1 MRHVPN
7 VPGAVLNADA
17 FMAPNE
23 LVGFF
28 IAEQPRT
35 VALHLHDFF
44 EFAIV
49 TRGTGT
55 HQSGERR
62 HPVRRGTAILIPPGA
77 LHGYEL
83 SEDLVVYNCFV
94 RAEAAEYDLPWIRR
108 DAFLGRLFAESD
120 RMLVDGTPGPSEPVI
135 VCLDETDL
143 QSCLGH
149 FVAIRTL
156 PTRERSEAYDLGH
169 LLLALDVL
177 GRRVRAERPDLR
189 AIDPRAPTIVVTA
202 LELIESDLR
211 RHWGLAELAAVLCV
225 GQFHLAR
232 TFRRWVGRSTGAFAN
247 RRRAE
252 RAALLLTTTD
262 DPVASV
268 GAQVGWEDPAYFAR
282 RFRQETG
289 VSPRVYRARARAHQ
303 AGQRPDGEQRPTNEG
318 HVAV

>member
-7 VPGAVLNADA
+7 VPGAILSADA

-28 IAEQPRT
+28 IAEQPRS

-44 EFAIV
+44 ELALV
-49 TRGTGT
+49 TQGTGT

-94 RAEAAEYDLPWIRR
+94 RTEATEYDLPWIRR
-108 DAFLGRLFAESD
+108 DDFLGRLFSGSD
-120 RMLVDGTPGPSEPVI
+120 RTLTDRTAGSSQTVI
-135 VCLDETDL
+135 VALDEPELVCCLD
-143 QSCLGH
+143 H
-149 FVAIRTL
+149 FDAIRTR
-156 PTRERSEAYDLGH
+156 PADDRSEAYDLGH

-189 AIDPRAPTIVVTA
+189 SIDPRAPTIVVTA
-202 LELIESDLR
+202 LELIESDLQ
-211 RHWGLAELAAVLCV
+211 RHWGLAELAAVVCV

-232 TFRRWVGRSTGAFAN
+232 TFRRWVGQSTGAFAN

-262 DPVASV
+262 DPVASI
-268 GAQVGWEDPAYFAR
+268 GARVGWEDPAYFAR
-282 RFRQETG
+282 RFRRETG

-303 AGQRPDGEQRPTNEG
+303 AGQRQTHAGA
-318 HVAV
+318 VAV

>member
-7 VPGAVLNADA
+7 VPGATLNADA
-17 FMAPNE
+17 FMADNE

-49 TRGTGT
+49 TQGTGT
-55 HQSGERR
+55 HHSGERR

-83 SEDLVVYNCFV
+83 GEDLVVYNCFV
-94 RAEAAEYDLPWIRR
+94 RPEATEYDLPWIRR
-108 DAFLGRLFAESD
+108 DAFLGRLFSGSD
-120 RMLVDGTPGPSEPVI
+120 RMLIEGNAGRSEPVI
-135 VCLDETDL
+135 VLLDEPDL
-143 QSCLGH
+143 VTCLGH
-149 FVAIRTL
+149 FDAIRTR
-156 PTRERSEAYDLGH
+156 PAAERSEAYDLGH

-189 AIDPRAPTIVVTA
+189 SIDPRAPTIVITA
-202 LELIESDLR
+202 LELIESDLQ
-211 RHWGLAELAAVLCV
+211 RHWGLAELAAVVCV

-232 TFRRWVGRSTGAFAN
+232 TFRRWVGQSTGAFAN

-262 DPVASV
+262 DPVASI

-282 RFRQETG
+282 RFRRATG
-289 VSPRVYRARARAHQ
+289 VSPRVYRVRARAHQ
-303 AGQRPDGEQRPTNEG
+303 AGQRPTHEG
-318 HVAV
+318 AIAV

>member
-7 VPGAVLNADA
+7 VPGAILNADA

-28 IAEQPRT
+28 IAEQPRS
-35 VALHLHDFF
+35 VALHLHDFY
-44 EFAIV
+44 EFALV
-49 TRGTGT
+49 TQGTGT

-62 HPVRRGTAILIPPGA
+62 HPVRRGSAILIPPGA

-83 SEDLVVYNCFV
+83 SEDIVVYNCFV
-94 RAEAAEYDLPWIRR
+94 RTEATEYDLPWIRR
-108 DAFLGRLFAESD
+108 DDFLGRLFSGSD
-120 RMLVDGTPGPSEPVI
+120 RTHIGGAVGSAQPVI
-135 VCLDETDL
+135 VALDEAEL
-143 QSCLGH
+143 VSCLGH
-149 FVAIRTL
+149 FDAIRL
-156 PTRERSEAYDLGH
+156 RPASERSEAYDLGH

-189 AIDPRAPTIVVTA
+189 TIDPRAPTVVITA
-202 LELIESDLR
+202 LELIESDLQ
-211 RHWGLAELAAVLCV
+211 RHWGLAELAAIVCV

-232 TFRRWVGRSTGAFAN
+232 SFRRWVGQSTGAFAN

-262 DPVASV
+262 DPVASI
-268 GAQVGWEDPAYFAR
+268 GARVGWDDPAYFAR
-282 RFRQETG
+282 RFRRETG

-303 AGQRPDGEQRPTNEG
+303 AGLRTIHEG
-318 HVAV
+318 TAAV

>member
-7 VPGAVLNADA
+7 VPGAILNADA

-28 IAEQPRT
+28 IAEQPRS

-44 EFAIV
+44 ELALVIQ
-49 TRGTGT
+49 GTGT
-55 HQSGERR
+55 HLSGERR
-62 HPVRRGTAILIPPGA
+62 HPVHRGSAVLIPPGA

-83 SEDLVVYNCFV
+83 GEDLVVYNCFV
-94 RAEAAEYDLPWIRR
+94 RIEATEFDLPWIRR
-108 DAFLGRLFAESD
+108 DDFLGRLFSGSD
-120 RMLVDGTPGPSEPVI
+120 RMLIDGTAGSQPVVVALDASE
-135 VCLDETDL
+135 LT
-143 QSCLGH
+143 SCLAH
-149 FVAIRTL
+149 FDAIRTR
-156 PTRERSEAYDLGH
+156 PADERSEAYDLGH

-189 AIDPRAPTIVVTA
+189 TIDPRAPTIVVTA
-202 LELIESDLR
+202 VELIESDLQ
-211 RHWGLAELAAVLCV
+211 RHWGLPELAAVVCV

-232 TFRRWVGRSTGAFAN
+232 SFRRWVGQSPGSFAN

-252 RAALLLTTTD
+252 RAAVLLTTTD
-262 DPVASV
+262 DPVASI

-282 RFRQETG
+282 RFRRETG

-303 AGQRPDGEQRPTNEG
+303 AGQRPDRSDA
-318 HVAV
+318 VAV